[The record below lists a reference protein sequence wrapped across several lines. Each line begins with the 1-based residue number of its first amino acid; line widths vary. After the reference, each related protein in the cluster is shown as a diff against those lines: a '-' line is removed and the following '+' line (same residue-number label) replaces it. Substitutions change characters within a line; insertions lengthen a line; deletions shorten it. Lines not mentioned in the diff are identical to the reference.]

1 MTNTIE
7 IVVGVILL
15 VVWFVY
21 YAYVWRRH
29 RLSPS
34 GEAGFANNFTVA
46 SLMIFFMIGLWSIG
60 LTFIFLGLGINVSF
74 TKLGMQ

>member
-1 MTNTIE
+1 MNTVQIA
-7 IVVGVILL
+7 IGAILL

-34 GEAGFANNFTVA
+34 GEAAFASNFTTA
-46 SLMIFFMIGLWSIG
+46 SVMIFFMIGLWSVG
-60 LTFIFLGLGINVSF
+60 LTFIFLGLGIDVSF